1 MDDTL
6 KQLLSAENAAR
17 ELVETAQKE
26 SEHLVQTALHEA
38 HLQEERFQARVPE
51 MRASYIDKSDQR
63 AAQTVAEME
72 RRFHERFDQLRKD
85 AETHEESALNAAF
98 HALLGAGKK

>member
-38 HLQEERFQARVPE
+38 HLQEERFQAHVPE
-51 MRASYIDKSDQR
+51 MRASYIEKADQR

-85 AETHEESALNAAF
+85 AEAHEESALDAAF
-98 HALLGAGKK
+98 HELLGAGKK